1 MDDSS
6 DGMLQPREFEQI
18 CRPTAAMD
26 ELARPRLLRLEGY
39 RVSVERHLETLAAN
53 SEDVDVDSL
62 EEAHRCLQSAG
73 LLAGLHNLLSE
84 RRLLETHLVFTRH
97 AKKQGHKDTIDI
109 EILELALVDDLF
121 MWHLQPETVQR
132 SVMDVMGLS
141 VEHGDCAIGFN
152 KFFNLRNLLMDR
164 LVCEVCA
171 LHSEKEQAVL
181 RLLIEHVSS
190 YLIAHC

>member
-6 DGMLQPREFEQI
+6 DGMLQNREFEQI
-18 CRPTAAMD
+18 CRLTAAMD
-26 ELARPRLLRLEGY
+26 ELARSRLLRLEGY

-53 SEDVDVDSL
+53 SEDVDVNSL

-73 LLAGLHNLLSE
+73 LLAGLHDLLSE
-84 RRLLETHLVFTRH
+84 RRILETHLVFTRH
-97 AKKQGHKDTIDI
+97 AQKQGHKDTIDI
-109 EILELALVDDLF
+109 KILESALVDDLF
-121 MWHLQPETVQR
+121 TWHLQPETVQQ
-132 SVMDVMGLS
+132 SVMEVMGLS
-141 VEHGDCAIGFN
+141 LEHGDCTIGFN
-152 KFFNLRNLLMDR
+152 KFVNLRNLLMDR

>member
-6 DGMLQPREFEQI
+6 DGMLQNREFEQI
-18 CRPTAAMD
+18 CRLTAAMD
-26 ELARPRLLRLEGY
+26 ELARSRLLRLEGY

-53 SEDVDVDSL
+53 SEDVDVNSL

-73 LLAGLHNLLSE
+73 LLAGLHDLLSE
-84 RRLLETHLVFTRH
+84 RRILETHLVFTRH
-97 AKKQGHKDTIDI
+97 AQKQGHKDTIDI
-109 EILELALVDDLF
+109 KILESALVDDLF
-121 MWHLQPETVQR
+121 TWHLQPETVQR
-132 SVMDVMGLS
+132 SVMEVMGLS
-141 VEHGDCAIGFN
+141 LEHGDCTIGFN
-152 KFFNLRNLLMDR
+152 KFVNLRNLLMDR

>member
-6 DGMLQPREFEQI
+6 DGMLQNREFEQI
-18 CRPTAAMD
+18 CRLTAAMD
-26 ELARPRLLRLEGY
+26 ELARSRLLRLEGY

-53 SEDVDVDSL
+53 SEDVDVNSL

-73 LLAGLHNLLSE
+73 LLAGLHDLLSE
-84 RRLLETHLVFTRH
+84 RRILETHLVFTRH
-97 AKKQGHKDTIDI
+97 AQKQGHKDTIDI
-109 EILELALVDDLF
+109 KILESALVDDLF
-121 MWHLQPETVQR
+121 TWRRQPETVQR
-132 SVMDVMGLS
+132 SVMEVMGLS
-141 VEHGDCAIGFN
+141 LEHGDCTIGFN
-152 KFFNLRNLLMDR
+152 KFVNLRNLLMDR

-190 YLIAHC
+190 NLIAHC